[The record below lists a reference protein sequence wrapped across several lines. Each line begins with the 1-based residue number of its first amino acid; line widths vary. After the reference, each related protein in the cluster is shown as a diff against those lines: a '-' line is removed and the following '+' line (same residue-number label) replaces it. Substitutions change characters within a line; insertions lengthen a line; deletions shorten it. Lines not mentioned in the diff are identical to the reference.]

1 MTGLFLAKLLP
12 LFVYPLGAAMLVSIL
27 AFALSF
33 TNRRRIGQGLLGL
46 ALLILWIAAT
56 PICANWLNWQLESE
70 LAPVSVDALPQSDA
84 MILLGGIGPADR
96 IVETLRIYRAGK
108 APLIVISGGNQP
120 WRAHAVPEA
129 ELISDVLVGL
139 GMPISALILET
150 ESRNTREN
158 AVNTAAI
165 FKAHG
170 WRTGLLV
177 TSGAHMPRALAAFQ
191 KMGISLVP
199 AVTNIYAGPP
209 QFATLLD
216 LLPDANALAH
226 TTSAI
231 KEMIGHGVYRFRGWA

>member
-96 IVETLRIYRAGK
+96 IVEALRI
-108 APLIVISGGNQP
+108 
-120 WRAHAVPEA
+120 
-129 ELISDVLVGL
+129 
-139 GMPISALILET
+139 
-150 ESRNTREN
+150 
-158 AVNTAAI
+158 
-165 FKAHG
+165 
-170 WRTGLLV
+170 
-177 TSGAHMPRALAAFQ
+177 
-191 KMGISLVP
+191 
-199 AVTNIYAGPP
+199 
-209 QFATLLD
+209 
-216 LLPDANALAH
+216 
-226 TTSAI
+226 
-231 KEMIGHGVYRFRGWA
+231 